1 MEDQLVKTVPESTTE
16 TSQEFRSQVGHISRH
31 SGVFFAG
38 TIFTAGLGYLFKV
51 YLARVL
57 GVEALGIYAL
67 GFTFIGFL
75 GAFNSLGLVESAVRF
90 AAVYKAADKREQLR
104 SLLWRG
110 GSVLV
115 LANILFAGV
124 FLKIGGPVA
133 RHFYHSLLLADYIPW
148 FAALLLIG
156 VVSTF
161 YGRILAGYSAVGRR
175 TIITNFVGSP
185 AITLLAMGFIG
196 AGWGLRGYLL
206 GQVVGSI
213 LIAILLLATVWGMT
227 PKNARYVVPWPP
239 PLPREVWSFS
249 ASAMGVIFLE
259 FVMAQVDKITLGF
272 YLGPK
277 SVGVYSVAWAMVAYE
292 ALILNSVNQVFSP
305 IIADLHTRKQFPM
318 LKRLYRSLTKWVLGL
333 TLPLGIVMI
342 VDARPLMSIFGA
354 AFERGWP
361 LLIIGTVGQLVNCGV
376 GSVGLLLLMSGNQNR
391 LLKVQAVMAGVMIV
405 ASIGL
410 IPLWGIIG
418 AAVAAAITNVG
429 MNAWNLLSVR
439 KILGLVPFSPGFF
452 RLLPPSL
459 VSGVLALLVKHYA
472 YVIGHN
478 WMLVGTTLIVAY
490 AAFVVSTLI
499 TGLDADD
506 RLITGAIWSK
516 LSGSV
521 AKG

>member
-1 MEDQLVKTVPESTTE
+1 MEDQLVKTVPESPGE
-16 TSQEFRSQVGHISRH
+16 TSQQFRSQVGHISRH

-57 GVEALGIYAL
+57 GAEALGIYAL

-90 AAVYKAADKREQLR
+90 AAVYRTPEKREQLR

-115 LANILFAGV
+115 LANIVFAYV
-124 FLKIGGPVA
+124 FLRAGGPVA
-133 RHFYHSLLLADYIPW
+133 RRFYHSPLLADYIPW
-148 FAALLLIG
+148 FVALLPIG

-161 YGRILAGYSAVGRR
+161 YGKILAGYNAVGRR

-185 AITLLAMGFIG
+185 ATMLFAIGFIW

-206 GQVVGSI
+206 GQVLGSI
-213 LIAILLLATVWGMT
+213 LIATLLLAAVWSMT
-227 PKNARYVVPWPP
+227 PKNARHVIPWPAT
-239 PLPREVWSFS
+239 LPREVWSFS
-249 ASAMGVIFLE
+249 VSALGIIFLQ
-259 FVMAQVDKITLGF
+259 FVMGQVDKIALGF
-272 YLGPK
+272 YLGAE
-277 SVGVYSVAWAMVAYE
+277 SVGVYSVAAAMVAYE

-305 IIADLHTRKQFPM
+305 MIAELHTRQQF
-318 LKRLYRSLTKWVLGL
+318 LLLGRLYRALTKWVLGL

-342 VDARPLMSIFGA
+342 VDARPLMSIFGP

-429 MNAWNLLSVR
+429 TNAWNLLSVR
-439 KILGLVPFSPGFF
+439 KILGLAPFSPGFF
-452 RLLPPSL
+452 RLLPPTL

-472 YVIGHN
+472 YIIGHN
-478 WMLVGTTLIVAY
+478 WILVGTTLIVAY

-506 RLITGAIWSK
+506 RMITGAIWSK
-516 LSGSV
+516 LSGTV

>member
-1 MEDQLVKTVPESTTE
+1 MEDQLVKAAPESPAE
-16 TSQEFRSQVGHISRH
+16 PSQQFRSQVGHISRH
-31 SGVFFAG
+31 SGIFFAG

-67 GFTFIGFL
+67 GFTFVGFL

-90 AAVYKAADKREQLR
+90 AAVYKATGRAEQLR
-104 SLLWRG
+104 ALLWRG

-115 LANILFAGV
+115 LANIVFAGV
-124 FLKIGGPVA
+124 FLMAGASVA
-133 RHFYHSLLLADYIPW
+133 RRFYHSSLLADYVPW
-148 FAALLLIG
+148 FAALMTIG

-161 YGRILAGYSAVGRR
+161 YGRILAGYNAVGRR
-175 TIITNFVGSP
+175 TIITNFIGSP
-185 AITLLAMGFIG
+185 ATMLLSVCFIWM
-196 AGWGLRGYLL
+196 GWGLRGYLL
-206 GQVVGSI
+206 GQVVASI
-213 LIAILLLATVWGMT
+213 LVAAMLLSAVWSMT
-227 PKNARYVVPWPP
+227 PASARHFSPLPRA
-239 PLPREVWSFS
+239 LPREVWSFS
-249 ASAMGVIFLE
+249 AAAMGVILLE

-305 IIADLHTRKQFPM
+305 IIADLHTRRQFPM
-318 LKRLYRSLTKWVLGL
+318 LARLYGALTKWVLGL

-342 VDARPLMSIFGA
+342 VDARPLMSIFGP

-361 LLIIGTVGQLVNCGV
+361 LLIIGTAGQLVNCGV

-429 MNAWNLLSVR
+429 TNAWNLLSVR
-439 KILGLVPFSPGFF
+439 KILGLAPFSPGFV
-452 RLLPPSL
+452 RLLPPTV
-459 VSGVLALLVKHYA
+459 VSGFLALVVKHYS

-478 WMLVGTTLIVAY
+478 WLLVGTTLIMVY
-490 AAFVVSTLI
+490 AAFVISTLI

-506 RLITGAIWSK
+506 RLITSAIWSR
-516 LSGSV
+516 LSGAV
-521 AKG
+521 GRG